1 MVALRIMDVKGFM
14 AKLLMESGTVF
25 DTFLLS
31 EAVITTYNTFTIDG
45 HIHSEFYASDDD
57 IEGNHDGI
65 SDGEVMS
72 TWKAM
77 KPICFDLIKG
87 KRTPL
92 NFKFVFCLSP
102 ENVEKFLTQAGLSE
116 AFRSENIN
124 GLVLNIKYD
133 GSALTCISATS
144 LNLFT
149 LDKSLEHAWD
159 DMIRRF
165 FSQNAIA
172 FEES

>member
-1 MVALRIMDVKGFM
+1 MVALQITDIKGFM
-14 AKLLMESGTVF
+14 AKLLTESGTVF

-45 HIHSEFYASDDD
+45 HIHPEFYASDENT
-57 IEGNHDGI
+57 EGE
-65 SDGEVMS
+65 SDGTSRDKVMS
-72 TWKAM
+72 TWKTM

-92 NFKFVFCLSP
+92 NFKFVFCLSTKNI
-102 ENVEKFLTQAGLSE
+102 EQFLAQAGLSE
-116 AFRSENIN
+116 AFRPENVN

-133 GSALTCISATS
+133 GTALTCISATS
-144 LNLFT
+144 MNLFT
-149 LDKSLEHAWD
+149 LDKLLEHAWD
-159 DMIRRF
+159 DRIRRF
-165 FSQNAIA
+165 FKQNEIV